1 MNYFSPLTSEEEES
15 ILTVNELQKVT
26 NNSDKNS
33 EAESEFSSE
42 SLSDRTPKITG
53 SKRRRKE
60 DVTPGITPKGKRK
73 KRHSKEDQEKKNV
86 LEESLKKFLT
96 LTEKTKN

>member
-15 ILTVNELQKVT
+15 ILTVNVLQKVT

-53 SKRRRKE
+53 NKRRREE
-60 DVTPGITPKGKRK
+60 DVTLGITPKGKRK
-73 KRHSKEDQEKKNV
+73 KRHSKEDQEEKK
-86 LEESLKKFLT
+86 KK
-96 LTEKTKN
+96 KMN